1 MAFKR
6 DANGQLYFVMDFPFF
21 TFQRVGWVQRKP
33 FNYFVLGASV
43 AILVLALVLWPV
55 AALVRRHYGR
65 KLNLPPRERRLR
77 IAVRLVCAA
86 DLLFLGCLVAL
97 LSILDAPGAANS
109 HIDIWIHLLQS
120 VGVIGAVG
128 TIVAVYS
135 AVHAWRATSLPVRAT
150 VAAASAGGADAGS
163 TSAPAFPTTESSW
176 IWNKIFPTLIA
187 VACIGITW
195 FFVYWNLLNF
205 NLNY

>member
-21 TFQRVGWVQRKP
+21 TFQRVGWVRRKP

-77 IAVRLVCAA
+77 IAVRLGCGA
-86 DLLFLGCLVAL
+86 DLLFLRGLGGL
-97 LSILDAPGAANS
+97 LLIFGASRAANRP
-109 HIDIWIHLLQS
+109 IDILVYFLQS
-120 VGVIGAVG
+120 GGVIWGGGTLCAV
-128 TIVAVYS
+128 
-135 AVHAWRATSLPVRAT
+135 
-150 VAAASAGGADAGS
+150 
-163 TSAPAFPTTESSW
+163 F
-176 IWNKIFPTLIA
+176 
-187 VACIGITW
+187 
-195 FFVYWNLLNF
+195 
-205 NLNY
+205 

>member
-21 TFQRVGWVQRKP
+21 TFQRVGWVRRKP

-77 IAVRLVCAA
+77 NAGRV
-86 DLLFLGCLVAL
+86 GCGAEFVF
-97 LSILDAPGAANS
+97 PGGPVGPPSVFERPRAANKPY
-109 HIDIWIHLLQS
+109 HIWDSLL
-120 VGVIGAVG
+120 
-128 TIVAVYS
+128 
-135 AVHAWRATSLPVRAT
+135 P
-150 VAAASAGGADAGS
+150 
-163 TSAPAFPTTESSW
+163 ES
-176 IWNKIFPTLIA
+176 
-187 VACIGITW
+187 
-195 FFVYWNLLNF
+195 
-205 NLNY
+205 